1 MRRVVLCAVL
11 VVLIAAVLRA
21 AQPAVALASPL
32 PLGIW
37 KQVDAGSAKKGAIA
51 WIWEGGALLPSGS
64 VELDPKAEVPYRSFF
79 LTEGDQPHDITLRF
93 ILQHGPVS
101 APHGA
106 VFGFRN
112 PQNYYCVLFTGRE
125 AVQIVRVR
133 EGKPEVL
140 ASTLDRAPIYIPNY
154 VDISVEE
161 KTVRLLLNG
170 RKILEAEDP
179 AVPQGRVGFFADNV
193 MPVQF
198 REIEL
203 YEGKAPERYIPLMVC
218 KQPYVLWA
226 MQSEAI
232 LMWETNRPSAATV
245 RFVNADVGWRSVRVP
260 PSACLQKVVL
270 KNLKLNTLYQ
280 FRVEAE
286 GQKLGDGSFHTD
298 VGPNRP
304 FIIGVLGDNRSKPT
318 NFERLNGLMMRHHP
332 HFVINVGDVV
342 TTGAVADQWDTEFF
356 TPSRDVF
363 RFAPCYVSIGNHEGN
378 SKWFRHF
385 LPYPETISANPVE
398 SRGHYYAYRWGNA
411 AFAVFDNYYD
421 FKQGSPQ
428 YRWLEQTL
436 GSAWFKQATWKFV
449 YCHEPAFSVGWS
461 KWPGNK
467 DVQTYVVPLLEK
479 YGVDIFIG
487 GHTHSYERGVLN
499 NVIHIINGGGGCGD
513 EDYGRNYPHV
523 QRFGLILQYSI
534 IKIDGNRLEFTCYDF
549 SDKVFDHFV
558 LEKGKPRT
566 LPGAPKVLTPPTDGP
581 VGTQTIVV
589 TYPEG
594 GSMRVR
600 YRVAIKERAAKDEFW
615 TPTARLYPAGEPTSL
630 PVVFKEPGT
639 YHVMVQAL
647 DEMLKPSEWTV
658 VGPITIK

>member
-1 MRRVVLCAVL
+1 
-11 VVLIAAVLRA
+11 
-21 AQPAVALASPL
+21 
-32 PLGIW
+32 
-37 KQVDAGSAKKGAIA
+37 
-51 WIWEGGALLPSGS
+51 
-64 VELDPKAEVPYRSFF
+64 
-79 LTEGDQPHDITLRF
+79 
-93 ILQHGPVS
+93 
-101 APHGA
+101 
-106 VFGFRN
+106 
-112 PQNYYCVLFTGRE
+112 
-125 AVQIVRVR
+125 VQIVRVR
-133 EGKPEVL
+133 GGNQEVL
-140 ASTLDRAPIYIPNY
+140 ASAFDHAPVYIPNY
-154 VDISVEE
+154 VDLSVEG
-161 KTVRLLLNG
+161 KTICLTLNG
-170 RKILEAEDP
+170 RKILEAEDNS
-179 AVPQGRVGFFADNV
+179 VPQGRAGFFADSV

-198 REIEL
+198 REIEI

-245 RFVNADVGWRSVRVP
+245 RFGNAEVGWRSVRVP

-270 KNLKLNTLYQ
+270 KNLKPNTLYQ
-280 FRVEAE
+280 FRIESE
-286 GQKLGDGSFHTD
+286 GQQLGTGSFHTD

-304 FIIGVLGDNRSKPT
+304 FVIGVLGDNQQKPV
-318 NFERLNGLMMRHHP
+318 NFERLNRLMMRHRP

-342 TTGAVADQWDTEFF
+342 TTGALADHWDTEFF
-356 TPSRDVF
+356 TPGRDMF

-378 SKWFRHF
+378 SIWFRHY
-385 LPYPETISANPVE
+385 LPYPEVAKRNPDE
-398 SRGHYYAYRWGNA
+398 DRGHYYAYKWGNA
-411 AFAVFDNYYD
+411 AFVVFDTQND
-421 FKQGSPQ
+421 FKPGSRQ
-428 YRWLEQTL
+428 YEWLEQTL
-436 GSAWFKQATWKFV
+436 SSSWFKQATWKFV
-449 YCHEPAFSVGWS
+449 YCHQPAFSVGWS

-534 IKIDGNRLEFTCYDF
+534 VKIDGDRLEFTCYDF

-566 LPGAPKVLTPPTDGP
+566 LPGAPKVLTPPTDGQAR
-581 VGTQTIVV
+581 TQTIVV
-589 TYPEG
+589 TYPDG

-600 YRVAIKERAAKDEFW
+600 YRVAIKERADKDEFW
-615 TPTARLYPAGEPTSL
+615 TPSARLYPAGEPTSL
-630 PVVFKEPGT
+630 LVDFKEPGT

-647 DEMLKPSEWTV
+647 DEMLRPSEWTV